1 MNALEPAKT
10 GPRPKERNPPE
21 AELKQVQKEKRTL
34 ERRLKRAEL
43 LLEIPKKASE
53 LTRSSTFQ
61 NHLRH
66 GIRPGIR
73 STRSTIGRGGR
84 NVSYHVDCAGGRW
97 RRRRRA

>member
-1 MNALEPAKT
+1 LNALEPAKT

-66 GIRPGIR
+66 GIRPGLPD
-73 STRSTIGRGGR
+73 
-84 NVSYHVDCAGGRW
+84 HVPIQSPECSRKRPGH
-97 RRRRRA
+97 

>member
-1 MNALEPAKT
+1 MQ
-10 GPRPKERNPPE
+10 RNNMYRENEKLSLDAFLANPE

-66 GIRPGIR
+66 GIRPGLPD
-73 STRSTIGRGGR
+73 
-84 NVSYHVDCAGGRW
+84 HVPIQSPECSRKRPGH
-97 RRRRRA
+97 